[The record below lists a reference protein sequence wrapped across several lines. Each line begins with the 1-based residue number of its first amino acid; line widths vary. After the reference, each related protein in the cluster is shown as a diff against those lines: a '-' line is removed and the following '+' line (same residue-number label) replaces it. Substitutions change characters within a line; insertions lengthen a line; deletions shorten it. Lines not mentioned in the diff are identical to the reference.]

1 MNIHYIGPDKVE
13 TGAYRKRTGERR
25 PTAKGTKPA
34 RQRSGQTYAGGR
46 ELRKAQE
53 ILSRRQNA
61 RTLTVNGG
69 RKGKSIDYETAFQ
82 MPGSMKRRA
91 R

>member
-1 MNIHYIGPDKVE
+1 MNIHFIGPDKVD
-13 TGAYRKRTGERR
+13 TGTYRRRTGEKKA
-25 PTAKGTKPA
+25 TAKGTKPA
-34 RQRSGQTYAGGR
+34 RQRTGQTYAGGR

-61 RTLTVNGG
+61 RTVTVSGG
-69 RKGKSIDYETAFQ
+69 RKGKSIDYATAFQ